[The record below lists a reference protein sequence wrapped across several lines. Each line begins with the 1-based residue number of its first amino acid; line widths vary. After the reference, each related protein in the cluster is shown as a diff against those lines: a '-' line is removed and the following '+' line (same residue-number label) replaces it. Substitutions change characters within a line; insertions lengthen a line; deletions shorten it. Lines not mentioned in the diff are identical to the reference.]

1 MYKINFPAPGRN
13 EDSRAKDSSQEIMKV
28 TSKHGL

>member
-1 MYKINFPAPGRN
+1 MHKIKFSAPDRN
-13 EDSRAKDSSQEIMKV
+13 GDSPGKDHDKEIMKV